1 MCGDAPGQRACK
13 PPYGARADPL
23 TSGWPPDPGNLD
35 ELDDDAEQ
43 CERVEIRKAPV
54 ALEAVA
60 PARLADD
67 ETQRLERLERLDVRG
82 EVVRDES
89 DVAKTCSVPVE
100 PFGVDARTADRLD
113 QLDLRLDVG
122 QGDPEREL
130 ASPPRYPSSGTVSG
144 V

>member
-13 PPYGARADPL
+13 PPYGRAL
-23 TSGWPPDPGNLD
+23 THRRSGGLRTPGISMGSMTTPSNAS
-35 ELDDDAEQ
+35 ESKYA
-43 CERVEIRKAPV
+43 KPPV
-54 ALEAVA
+54 ALETVA

-67 ETQRLERLERLDVRG
+67 ETLGLERLEVRG
-82 EVVRDES
+82 EVVPDDP
-89 DVAKTCSVPVE
+89 DVVKTCSVPVE

>member
-1 MCGDAPGQRACK
+1 MR
-13 PPYGARADPL
+13 
-23 TSGWPPDPGNLD
+23 
-35 ELDDDAEQ
+35 
-43 CERVEIRKAPV
+43 RVEIRKAPV

-67 ETQRLERLERLDVRG
+67 ETLSLERLERLDVRG
-82 EVVRDES
+82 EVVREDP

>member
-1 MCGDAPGQRACK
+1 MR
-13 PPYGARADPL
+13 
-23 TSGWPPDPGNLD
+23 
-35 ELDDDAEQ
+35 
-43 CERVEIRKAPV
+43 RVEIRKAPV

-67 ETQRLERLERLDVRG
+67 ETLSLERLDVRG
-82 EVVRDES
+82 EVVREDP